1 MASRAQRP
9 GQHSK
14 CSHSD
19 CSHSKCSHSSR
30 AMGSRAMGS
39 RVTASRAVVSSA
51 PWEAWPPPPSS
62 RSWSSG
68 PRLRGRARQGAPAVE
83 AGVGRVGRGWAGWAG
98 CGRCGGCRGC
108 GGCGGCGG
116 LTILRILLLRKL
128 LGSPG
133 LLRRSR
139 GGGRGGGPLL
149 SGRRR
154 RGDRRRRGRFDG
166 RRFRCCLLPRLQQ
179 LLGLLD
185 LVRSWLP
192 TQFLGQRRYQFLAHR
207 KEALLRASR
216 GSR

>member
-1 MASRAQRP
+1 MVSRAQRL

-14 CSHSD
+14 CSL
-19 CSHSKCSHSSR
+19 SKCSHRQCSHSSSTAMVSR
-30 AMGSRAMGS
+30 AMGRRAI
-39 RVTASRAVVSSA
+39 VSGA

-83 AGVGRVGRGWAGWAG
+83 AGVGRVGCGWAGCGG
-98 CGRCGGCRGC
+98 CGRCGGCGGCEGC

-149 SGRRR
+149 SGRRG
-154 RGDRRRRGRFDG
+154 RGDRRRRGRFDS

-179 LLGLLD
+179 LLGFLD

-207 KEALLRASR
+207 KRLCCVRAR